1 MVVALD
7 TVELDG
13 AIRVVN
19 ADGVVINGDGDEDDG
34 GNIVDDCSNDSASD
48 DDDGDDDGVISV
60 VPINNCV
67 SDTFPSRPPMFSE
80 SKVLLL
86 LLLLLDCSRLK
97 LVTDIANA
105 SNAMDTAMA
114 AIAAKYSKERL
125 QAIVVLSERWSY
137 HPIVVQDRS

>member
-7 TVELDG
+7 TAELDG

-19 ADGVVINGDGDEDDG
+19 ADGVVINGDEDDG

-67 SDTFPSRPPMFSE
+67 SDTFPSRPPMLSD

-137 HPIVVQDRS
+137 HPIVVHDHS

>member
-13 AIRVVN
+13 GIRVVN
-19 ADGVVINGDGDEDDG
+19 ADSVVINGDGDEDDG
-34 GNIVDDCSNDSASD
+34 GNTDDDGSNDSASD

-67 SDTFPSRPPMFSE
+67 SDTFPSRPPMFSD

-86 LLLLLDCSRLK
+86 LLS
-97 LVTDIANA
+97 
-105 SNAMDTAMA
+105 
-114 AIAAKYSKERL
+114 
-125 QAIVVLSERWSY
+125 
-137 HPIVVQDRS
+137 

>member
-13 AIRVVN
+13 TIRVVN
-19 ADGVVINGDGDEDDG
+19 ADSVVINGDGDEDDG
-34 GNIVDDCSNDSASD
+34 GNIVDDCSNDSAS

-67 SDTFPSRPPMFSE
+67 SDTFPSRPPMLSD
-80 SKVLLL
+80 SKVL

-137 HPIVVQDRS
+137 HPIVVHDHS